1 MFKKKFFT
9 SLILILFFSG
19 CGYSPVYKNLNNK
32 NLKIEVS
39 KLTGDNLVNSNIK
52 SRLKIYSK
60 SNSNF
65 IYQVD
70 INTNYE
76 KEDLSKNLTGRI
88 TNYTLKFIAEFT
100 IKSSKINKKIII
112 EENFNL
118 NNSDDAYKNNQ
129 SENLIK
135 RNFANIAV
143 ERLISELLLMKW

>member
-1 MFKKKFFT
+1 MFGKKFFT
-9 SLILILFFSG
+9 SLILLLFFSG

-76 KEDLSKNLTGRI
+76 KEDLSKDLTGRI
-88 TNYTLKFIAEFT
+88 TNYTLKFITEFT
-100 IKSSKINKKIII
+100 INSSKINKKIII

-143 ERLISELLLMKW
+143 ERLISELLLMK

>member
-1 MFKKKFFT
+1 MFRKKFFT

-76 KEDLSKNLTGRI
+76 KEDLSKDLTGRI
-88 TNYTLKFIAEFT
+88 TNYTLKFITEFT
-100 IKSSKINKKIII
+100 INSSKINKKIII

-118 NNSDDAYKNNQ
+118 NNSEDAYKNNQ
-129 SENLIK
+129 SENMIK

-143 ERLISELLLMKW
+143 ERLISELLLIK

>member
-1 MFKKKFFT
+1 MFRKKFFT

-76 KEDLSKNLTGRI
+76 KEDLSKDLTGRI
-88 TNYTLKFIAEFT
+88 TNYTLKFITEFT
-100 IKSSKINKKIII
+100 INSSKINKKIII

-143 ERLISELLLMKW
+143 ERLISELLLMK